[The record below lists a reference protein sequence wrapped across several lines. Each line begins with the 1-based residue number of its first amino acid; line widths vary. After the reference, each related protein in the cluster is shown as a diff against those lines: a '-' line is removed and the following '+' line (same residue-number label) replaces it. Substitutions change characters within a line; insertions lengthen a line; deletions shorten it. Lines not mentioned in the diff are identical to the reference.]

1 MLYVAKSKIIWLST
15 DIACKIMYTYTVYI
29 SEFLCRDNSI
39 KTLWQWWCVKTWFSP
54 LTHNKRCTPPFLP
67 YNLVSQWFFHLWP
80 HPLCLRPYLVC
91 DNSVINR
98 ITGSVRIHN
107 TGVNQCCHIMVVS
120 TKQTSS
126 IQIYCTFSST
136 KHGRT
141 FSKKMLFVNP
151 NVKISKYWSVK
162 FDFTFNMRV
171 NTCISS
177 VVTCS
182 VW

>member
-1 MLYVAKSKIIWLST
+1 M
-15 DIACKIMYTYTVYI
+15 
-29 SEFLCRDNSI
+29 
-39 KTLWQWWCVKTWFSP
+39 
-54 LTHNKRCTPPFLP
+54 
-67 YNLVSQWFFHLWP
+67 
-80 HPLCLRPYLVC
+80 C

-107 TGVNQCCHIMVVS
+107 MGVNQCCHIMVVS
-120 TKQTSS
+120 AKQTSS

-182 VW
+182 V